1 MVNKNKIIML
11 KILVN
16 SYTCCPNM
24 GSEQGMG
31 WNWIVSLARYCVMYV
46 ITEGEYRGEI
56 EAWMRDADNADV
68 AKNIHFYYL
77 PIGGDDEAECDKIRK
92 MCWNQGDWRFYKYY
106 KEWQKKVADKA
117 KSIIN
122 DEERKVLSGETD
134 HGIDVL
140 HQLNMIGFR
149 EPGFLWK
156 VSEETEIPFVWG
168 PADAKE
174 KFPVQYAI
182 DAGIK
187 TKAFLRLKNAITAW
201 QLKHDKRVHAA
212 ARQAN
217 IILAASSNSVE
228 SFQKYMNKESVLM
241 NETGCAMVNRISKEN
256 ESNVRLQ
263 KFDILWVGK
272 MDFRKQLGVALK
284 TVAVIPNDNIC
295 LHIIGGGDV
304 SQYKFLAKSL
314 GIEDRIVWH
323 GVVSHYEVQSLMHKA
338 HVLLFTSVAEG
349 TPHVVLEAFANGLPV
364 VCHDTCG
371 QGDSVNDKVGIKI
384 PLSNPEQS
392 VKDFASAIESLYND
406 RERLKQMSDNCYV
419 HAEELSWDNKAKQM
433 VHLYEEAIKKNM
445 RN

>member
-1 MVNKNKIIML
+1 ML

-149 EPGFLWK
+149 EPG
-156 VSEETEIPFVWG
+156 
-168 PADAKE
+168 
-174 KFPVQYAI
+174 Y
-182 DAGIK
+182 
-187 TKAFLRLKNAITAW
+187 
-201 QLKHDKRVHAA
+201 
-212 ARQAN
+212 
-217 IILAASSNSVE
+217 LA
-228 SFQKYMNKESVLM
+228 
-241 NETGCAMVNRISKEN
+241 RISKEYGIPLFWGPIGGLKKYPYKYASGIKMKIFILLKN
-256 ESNVRLQ
+256 TISDWQIKHSRRVVETLNQSSLLISSIPDSYDAIKKYHGLESVIIPETGCFLSQDKMYENTCINRFYKDVLT
-263 KFDILWVGK
+263 ILWVGK
-272 MDFRKQLGVALK
+272 FDFRKRLDIALASMK
-284 TVAVIPNDNIC
+284 QIEKANVKLKVFGTGNDKQIKEAEK
-295 LHIIGGGDV
+295 LTE
-304 SQYKFLAKSL
+304 KF
-314 GIEDRIVWH
+314 GIESSVEFVGNQSND
-323 GVVSHYEVQSLMHKA
+323 VVKDEMRKA
-338 HVLLFTSVAEG
+338 DLFFFTSVNED
-349 TPHVVLEAFANGLPV
+349 TSTVVLEAVSNNLPV
-364 VCHDTCG
+364 LCFDCCG
-371 QGDSVNDKVGIKI
+371 MSAVINDKVGIKI